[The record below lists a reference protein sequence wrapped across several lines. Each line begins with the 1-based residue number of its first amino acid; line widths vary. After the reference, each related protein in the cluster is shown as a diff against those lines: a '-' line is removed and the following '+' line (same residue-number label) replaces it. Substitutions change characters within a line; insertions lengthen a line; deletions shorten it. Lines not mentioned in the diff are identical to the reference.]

1 VLVALFNHVLHPR
14 SPRYRYIPACH
25 PELHGLIV
33 VLAGNPGDRSS
44 SVRASIRSSTKQL
57 RGGLGK
63 MIFRYS
69 GSSTITVVRTSALCP
84 AGSLPRLS
92 RSRPGA
98 RQRVRETRL
107 ALVGRRRARRASD
120 IRQ

>member
-69 GSSTITVVRTSALCP
+69 GSSTITCRADERFVPGGIAAKAVQKSSRRSP
-84 AGSLPRLS
+84 A
-92 RSRPGA
+92 
-98 RQRVRETRL
+98 
-107 ALVGRRRARRASD
+107 RARDSSSSGWA
-120 IRQ
+120 